1 MKILI
6 TDDDI
11 TTRLTLRGLL
21 SQLDYCELVEAAS
34 GLEALEV
41 IQSDSPPNLIFM
53 DWNMPDLSGVEVTT
67 LLRETLSEY
76 QPYVIIVSSYNADQQ
91 ILEALSYGAD
101 DYITKPVDGNF
112 LKAKFAV
119 AKRIIDTQE
128 KLKQS
133 NEVLQKLAY
142 YDELT
147 GVLNRR
153 AGNASFIVEVER
165 CVRND
170 QNLSVTMIDIDY
182 FKKVN
187 DTYGHQ
193 TGDIVLREVANIL
206 RKTIRPYD
214 IVCRYGGEEF
224 LIIAEVNNE
233 HEAQQLFERVRLA
246 VSALEIKAGKLT
258 LNITASF
265 GVYIVSPS
273 AQLTLHEMVK
283 YADKALYQAKGEGRN
298 RVIVNSALN
307 DGDAPLQEAY

>member
-1 MKILI
+1 MKVLI

-21 SQLDYCELVEAAS
+21 SQHDCDIVEAAS

-67 LLRETLSEY
+67 LLRETLSED
-76 QPYVIIVSSYNADQQ
+76 QPYVIIVSSYNDDKQ

-112 LKAKFAV
+112 LNAKFAV

-133 NEVLQKLAY
+133 NEVLHKLAY

-153 AGNASFIVEVER
+153 AGNASFMVEVER
-165 CVRND
+165 CVRSD
-170 QNLSVTMIDIDY
+170 QNLSVAMVDIDY

-187 DTYGHQ
+187 DSHGHQ
-193 TGDIVLREVANIL
+193 TGDIVLKAFANIL

-224 LIIAEVNNE
+224 LLIAEVNSE

-246 VSALEIKAGKLT
+246 VNTREIKAGEVT
-258 LNITASF
+258 LKITASF
-265 GVYIVSPS
+265 GVHVVTPS
-273 AQLTLHEMVK
+273 VQLSLNDMVK
-283 YADKALYQAKGEGRN
+283 HADKALYQAKAEGRN
-298 RVIVNSALN
+298 RIIVTSQLN
-307 DGDAPLQEAY
+307 NGKAPLQEAH

>member
-1 MKILI
+1 MKVLI

-21 SQLDYCELVEAAS
+21 SQHDCEIVEAAS

-67 LLRETLSEY
+67 LLRETLSED

-112 LKAKFAV
+112 LNAKFAV

-133 NEVLQKLAY
+133 NEVLEKLAY

-153 AGNASFIVEVER
+153 AGNASFMVEVER
-165 CVRND
+165 CVRGD
-170 QNLSVTMIDIDY
+170 QSLSVAMVDIDY

-193 TGDIVLREVANIL
+193 TGDIVLKDFANIL

-224 LIIAEVNNE
+224 LLIAEVNSTR
-233 HEAQQLFERVRLA
+233 EAQQLFERVRLA
-246 VSALEIKAGKLT
+246 VNALKIKAGEVT
-258 LNITASF
+258 ITITASF
-265 GVYIVSPS
+265 GVYVVTPS
-273 AQLTLHEMVK
+273 TQLSLNDMVK
-283 YADKALYQAKGEGRN
+283 HADQALYQAKSEGRN
-298 RVIVNSALN
+298 RVIVKSKLN
-307 DGDAPLQEAY
+307 DDDVPLQGTN

>member
-1 MKILI
+1 MKVLI

-21 SQLDYCELVEAAS
+21 SQHDCEIVEAAS
-34 GLEALEV
+34 GLEALNV
-41 IQSDSPPNLIFM
+41 IQSENPPNLIFM
-53 DWNMPDLSGVEVTT
+53 DWNMPDLSGVEVTS
-67 LLRETLSEY
+67 LLRETLSEN

-91 ILEALSYGAD
+91 ILDALSYGAD

-112 LKAKFAV
+112 LNAKFAV

-128 KLKQS
+128 KLKQT
-133 NEVLQKLAY
+133 NKVLQKLAY

-153 AGNASFIVEVER
+153 AGDASFMVEVER
-165 CVRND
+165 CVRGD
-170 QNLSVTMIDIDY
+170 QNLSVAMVDIDY

-193 TGDIVLREVANIL
+193 VGDTVLKAFANVL

-224 LIIAEVNNE
+224 MLIAEVNSE
-233 HEAQQLFERVRLA
+233 KEAQQLFERVRSA
-246 VSALEIKAGKLT
+246 VNALEIKAGQLHIK
-258 LNITASF
+258 ITASF
-265 GVYIVSPS
+265 GVYVVTPTT
-273 AQLTLHEMVK
+273 QLSLHDMVK
-283 YADKALYQAKGEGRN
+283 HADQALYQAKAEGRN
-298 RVIVNSALN
+298 RVIVKSKLEADNES
-307 DGDAPLQEAY
+307 LQEAH

>member
-1 MKILI
+1 MKVLI

-21 SQLDYCELVEAAS
+21 SQHDCEIVEAAS
-34 GLEALEV
+34 GLEALNV
-41 IQSDSPPNLIFM
+41 IQSDSPPNLILM

-67 LLRETLSEY
+67 LLRETVVED
-76 QPYVIIVSSYNADQQ
+76 QPYVIIVSSYDDDQK

-101 DYITKPVDGNF
+101 DYITKPVDGKF
-112 LKAKFAV
+112 LHAKFAV

-153 AGNASFIVEVER
+153 AGNASFMVEVER
-165 CVRND
+165 CVRSD
-170 QNLSVTMIDIDY
+170 KNLSVAMVDIDY
-182 FKKVN
+182 FKPVN

-193 TGDIVLREVANIL
+193 AGDVVLKEFANCL

-214 IVCRYGGEEF
+214 IICRYGGEEF
-224 LIIAEVNNE
+224 LLIAEVNSE
-233 HEAQQLFERVRLA
+233 REAKQLFERVREA
-246 VSALEIKAGKLT
+246 VSALEIKVAQT
-258 LNITASF
+258 RITITASF
-265 GVYIVSPS
+265 GVYVVTPS
-273 AQLTLHEMVK
+273 GQLTLNDMVK
-283 YADKALYQAKGEGRN
+283 HADKALYQAKAEGRN
-298 RVIVNSALN
+298 RVIVTSELEEGDQSAQK
-307 DGDAPLQEAY
+307 A

>member
-1 MKILI
+1 MKVLI

-21 SQLDYCELVEAAS
+21 SQHDCEIVEAAS
-34 GLEALEV
+34 GLEALAE
-41 IQSDSPPNLIFM
+41 IQSDSPPDLIFM

-67 LLRETLSEY
+67 LLRETLTEN
-76 QPYVIIVSSYNADQQ
+76 QPYVIIVSSYTDDHQ

-112 LKAKFAV
+112 LNAKYAV

-153 AGNASFIVEVER
+153 AGNASFMVEVER
-165 CVRND
+165 CVRSD
-170 QNLSVTMIDIDY
+170 QNLSVAMVDIDY

-187 DTYGHQ
+187 DTHGHQ
-193 TGDIVLREVANIL
+193 VGDVVLKQFANCL

-214 IVCRYGGEEF
+214 IICRYGGEEF
-224 LIIAEVNNE
+224 LLIAEVNNVR
-233 HEAQQLFERVRLA
+233 EARQLFERVREA
-246 VSALEIKAGKLT
+246 VAGLKIKVPET
-258 LNITASF
+258 LIEITASF
-265 GVYIVSPS
+265 GVYVVTPS
-273 AQLTLHEMVK
+273 SELTLHDMVK
-283 YADKALYQAKGEGRN
+283 HADESLYQAKADGRN
-298 RVIVNSALN
+298 RVIITSDLEDDESVQQLN
-307 DGDAPLQEAY
+307 

>member
-1 MKILI
+1 MKVLI

-21 SQLDYCELVEAAS
+21 SQHDCEIVEAAS
-34 GLEALEV
+34 GLEALAE
-41 IQSDSPPNLIFM
+41 IQSDSPPDLIFM

-67 LLRETLSEY
+67 LLRETLTEN
-76 QPYVIIVSSYNADQQ
+76 QPYVIIVSSYNDDQQ

-112 LKAKFAV
+112 INAKYAV

-153 AGNASFIVEVER
+153 AGNASFMVEVER
-165 CVRND
+165 CVRSD
-170 QNLSVTMIDIDY
+170 QNLSVTMVDIDY

-187 DTYGHQ
+187 DTYGHPV
-193 TGDIVLREVANIL
+193 GDVVLKEFANCL

-214 IVCRYGGEEF
+214 IICRYGGEEF
-224 LIIAEVNNE
+224 MLIAEVNNAS
-233 HEAQQLFERVRLA
+233 EARHLFERVREA
-246 VSALEIKAGKLT
+246 VAALKIKVADT
-258 LNITASF
+258 LIEITASF
-265 GVYIVSPS
+265 GVYVVTPS
-273 AQLTLHEMVK
+273 SQLTLHDMVK
-283 YADKALYQAKGEGRN
+283 HADESLYQAKAEGRN
-298 RVIVNSALN
+298 RVIVASDLEDN
-307 DGDAPLQEAY
+307 DESVQQAH

>member
-1 MKILI
+1 MKVLI

-21 SQLDYCELVEAAS
+21 SKHDCEIVEAAS

-53 DWNMPDLSGVEVTT
+53 DWNMPDLSGVEVTS
-67 LLRETLSEY
+67 LLRETLTED
-76 QPYVIIVSSYNADQQ
+76 QPYVIIVSSYNAEQQ
-91 ILEALSYGAD
+91 IIEALSYGAD

-112 LKAKFAV
+112 LNAKFAV

-153 AGNASFIVEVER
+153 AGAASFMVEMER
-165 CVRND
+165 CVRGD
-170 QNLSVTMIDIDY
+170 QNLSVAMVDIDH

-193 TGDIVLREVANIL
+193 AGDVVLKEFASTL

-214 IVCRYGGEEF
+214 IICRYGGEEF
-224 LIIAEVNNE
+224 MLIAEVNNE
-233 HEAQQLFERVRLA
+233 AEAQHLFERVRQN
-246 VSALEIKAGKLT
+246 VSELVIQLDKT
-258 LNITASF
+258 TINITASF
-265 GVYIVSPS
+265 GVYVVTPS
-273 AQLTLHEMVK
+273 TQLTLHEMIK
-283 YADKALYQAKGEGRN
+283 HADKALYQAKGEGRN
-298 RVIVNSALN
+298 RVIVTSKL
-307 DGDAPLQEAY
+307 DDDDIQLKEAH